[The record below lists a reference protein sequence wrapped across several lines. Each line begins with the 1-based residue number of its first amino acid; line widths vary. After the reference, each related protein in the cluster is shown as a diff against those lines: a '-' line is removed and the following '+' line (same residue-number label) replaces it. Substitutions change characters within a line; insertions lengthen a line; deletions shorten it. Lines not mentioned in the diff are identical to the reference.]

1 MIWDEH
7 MWIGKR
13 CRGRSKMLQ
22 YRISNGLAHPGV
34 FLLVLPQSEHAV
46 LEIIPSL
53 LLLQKNYPDENLR
66 VVGMAA
72 TRGEAF
78 SLAEQIIA
86 GAFKDCGNAD
96 VEAYMMM
103 TQGSK

>member
-1 MIWDEH
+1 MIWDDH
-7 MWIGKR
+7 MFIGKR
-13 CRGRSKMLQ
+13 CRGRAKTLQ

-53 LLLQKNYPDENLR
+53 LLLQKDYPRENLR

-72 TRGEAF
+72 TRSEAF

-86 GAFKDCGNAD
+86 GAFQECGKAD
-96 VEAYMMM
+96 VEAFIS
-103 TQGSK
+103 QL